1 MNSTHSLKRVLS
13 ALALSTMLALTTLL
27 ALPAVASAAGFM
39 DFLDPNT
46 KEGKILSG
54 ATAVLG
60 SSQQMD
66 YKSERAIG
74 ERLAVEGLRRYGMP
88 AQDQTLQHYVTL
100 VGTAVAM
107 NSPRPDIPYRF
118 VVVES
123 PVQNAFACP
132 GGIIFVTSALVKT
145 MNSEAQLAGI
155 LAHEVGHVAHRH
167 ALKSIQRAQFFSG
180 VGQITA
186 ATMKGDKGAQ
196 FESMIGDLQ
205 NVLFDKG
212 LDQNMEYEADATAM
226 ETAYRT
232 GYNPAGLM
240 ETLQALHRI
249 EASTPNKKGSWFS
262 THPPLS
268 SRIAK
273 NQAQMKKY
281 PDAAA
286 LATLPDRYKA
296 NSK

>member
-1 MNSTHSLKRVLS
+1 MNAKRILTA
-13 ALALSTMLALTTLL
+13 ALLHVALCLL
-27 ALPAVASAAGFM
+27 VALPGTASAASLF
-39 DFLDPNT
+39 DFLDPST
-46 KEGKILSG
+46 KEGKILAG
-54 ATAVLG
+54 AQSVLS

-88 AQDQTLQHYVTL
+88 TANQKMQHYVNL
-100 VGTAVAM
+100 VGLAVAM

-118 VVVES
+118 VVVDS

-132 GGIIFVTSALVKT
+132 GGIIFVTSALMQTVQT
-145 MNSEAQLAGI
+145 EAQLAGI

-232 GYNPAGLM
+232 GYNPAGIM
-240 ETLQALHRI
+240 ETLQSLQRL
-249 EASTPNKKGSWFS
+249 EASSPNKKGSWFS

-273 NQAQMKKY
+273 NQAQLKKY
-281 PDAAA
+281 PDAGR
-286 LATLPDRYKA
+286 LAVLADRFKSQA
-296 NSK
+296 R

>member
-1 MNSTHSLKRVLS
+1 MNAKRILFT
-13 ALALSTMLALTTLL
+13 LALCA
-27 ALPAVASAAGFM
+27 AVCLPVAATAASFL

-54 ATAVLG
+54 AQSVLS

-88 AQDQTLQHYVTL
+88 TPKQAMQHYVNL
-100 VGTAVAM
+100 VGLAVAM
-107 NSPRPDIPYRF
+107 NSPRTDIPYRF
-118 VVVES
+118 VVVDS

-132 GGIIFVTSALVKT
+132 GGIIFVTSALMQTVQT
-145 MNSEAQLAGI
+145 ESQLAGI
-155 LAHEVGHVAHRH
+155 LAHEVAHVAHRH

-196 FESMIGDLQ
+196 FESMISDMQ

-232 GYNPAGLM
+232 GYNPAGIMEALM
-240 ETLQALHRI
+240 SLQKL
-249 EASTPNKKGSWFS
+249 EASSPDKKGSWFS

-281 PDAAA
+281 PDARS
-286 LATLPDRYKA
+286 LAVLADRYK
-296 NSK
+296 SQTR

>member
-1 MNSTHSLKRVLS
+1 MNRRTFILSL
-13 ALALSTMLALTTLL
+13 AAC
-27 ALPAVASAAGFM
+27 ALPVALPGSVMAGFL
-39 DFLDPNT
+39 DAILDPNS
-46 KEGKILSG
+46 KESKLLSG
-54 ATAVLG
+54 AQSVLS

-88 AQDQTLQHYVTL
+88 VQNQHLQHYVNL
-100 VGTAVAM
+100 VGMAVAT

-118 VVVES
+118 VVVDS
-123 PVQNAFACP
+123 QVQNAFACP
-132 GGIIFVTSALVKT
+132 GGIIFVTSELLKT
-145 MNSEAQLAGI
+145 MQTEAQLAGI
-155 LAHEVGHVAHRH
+155 LAHEVGHVALRH

-196 FESMIGDLQ
+196 FENMIGEMQ

-212 LDQNMEYEADATAM
+212 LDQNMEYEADLSAM

-232 GYNPAGLM
+232 GYNPAGIT
-240 ETLQALHRI
+240 ETLQALQKL
-249 EASTPNKKGSWFS
+249 EASSSKKGSWFS

-281 PDAAA
+281 PDAGS
-286 LATLPDRYKA
+286 LAVLGDRFKSQA
-296 NSK
+296 R

>member
-1 MNSTHSLKRVLS
+1 MNLKRILTSV
-13 ALALSTMLALTTLL
+13 ALCGFL
-27 ALPAVASAAGFM
+27 ALPALASAASFL

-46 KEGKILSG
+46 KEGKLLTG

-60 SSQQMD
+60 STQQMD

-88 AQDQTLQHYVTL
+88 VQNQMLQHYVTL
-100 VGTAVAM
+100 VGTSVAM

-118 VVVES
+118 VVLES
-123 PVQNAFACP
+123 PLENAFACP
-132 GGIIFVTSALVKT
+132 GGIIFVTSTLVKT
-145 MNSEAQLAGI
+145 MHSEAQLAGI
-155 LAHEVGHVAHRH
+155 LAHEVGHVALRH

-186 ATMKGDKGAQ
+186 STMKGDKGAQ

-212 LDQNMEYEADATAM
+212 LDQNMEYEADASAM

-240 ETLQALHRI
+240 ETLQTLKQI

-281 PDAAA
+281 KDAAS
-286 LATLPDRYKA
+286 LAVLADRFKA
-296 NSK
+296 NTK

>member
-1 MNSTHSLKRVLS
+1 MDRRKFLLGIAASALPLALPGS
-13 ALALSTMLALTTLL
+13 ALA
-27 ALPAVASAAGFM
+27 GFL
-39 DFLDPNT
+39 DAILDPNS
-46 KEGKILSG
+46 KESKILSG
-54 ATAVLG
+54 AHSVLS

-66 YKSERAIG
+66 YKSERTIG

-88 AQDQTLQHYVTL
+88 VQNKNLQHYVNL
-100 VGTAVAM
+100 VGMAVAT
-107 NSPRPDIPYRF
+107 NSPRPTIPYRF

-132 GGIIFVTSALVKT
+132 GGIIFVTSALVGT
-145 MNSEAQLAGI
+145 MHTEAQLAGI
-155 LAHEVGHVAHRH
+155 LAHEVGHVALRH
-167 ALKSIQRAQFFSG
+167 ALKSIQRAQFFTG

-212 LDQNMEYEADATAM
+212 LDQNMEYEADASAM

-232 GYNPAGLM
+232 GYNPAGIT
-240 ETLQALHRI
+240 ETLQALLKL
-249 EASTPNKKGSWFS
+249 ESGSTKKGSWFS
-262 THPPLS
+262 THPPLP

-273 NQAQMKKY
+273 NQAAMKNY
-281 PDAAA
+281 PDAAT
-286 LATLPDRYKA
+286 LAVLGDRFKA
-296 NSK
+296 QSK

>member
-1 MNSTHSLKRVLS
+1 MKTKRILTSLVVC
-13 ALALSTMLALTTLL
+13 LL
-27 ALPAVASAAGFM
+27 VALPAMAAAGFL
-39 DFLDPNT
+39 DNLLDPNS
-46 KEGKILSG
+46 KESKILTG
-54 ATAVLG
+54 AQSVLS

-66 YKSERAIG
+66 YKSERTIG

-88 AQDQTLQHYVTL
+88 TTNQKMQHYVNL
-100 VGTAVAM
+100 VGFSVAM

-132 GGIIFVTSALVKT
+132 GGIIFVTSALMGT
-145 MNSEAQLAGI
+145 IQSEAQLAGI
-155 LAHEVGHVAHRH
+155 LAHEVGHVALRH

-186 ATMKGDKGAQ
+186 ASMKGDKGAQ

-212 LDQNMEYEADATAM
+212 LDQNMEYEADASAL

-240 ETLQALHRI
+240 EVLQELKRI
-249 EASTPNKKGSWFS
+249 EASSPDKKGSWFS
-262 THPPLS
+262 THPPLA

-281 PDAAA
+281 PDAAK
-286 LATLPDRYKA
+286 LAVLADRFKA
-296 NSK
+296 NAR

>member
-1 MNSTHSLKRVLS
+1 MNAKRFLTA
-13 ALALSTMLALTTLL
+13 ALLLVLL
-27 ALPAVASAAGFM
+27 ALPAVAKAGS
-39 DFLDPNT
+39 FLDAIMDPNS
-46 KEGKILSG
+46 KENKILSG
-54 ATAVLG
+54 AKSVLQ
-60 SSQQMD
+60 SSQEMD

-88 AQDQTLQHYVTL
+88 VQSQVLQSYVNL

-107 NSPRPDIPYRF
+107 NSPRPNIPYRF
-118 VVVES
+118 VVIES

-132 GGIIFVTSALVKT
+132 GGIIFVTSALVKI
-145 MNSEAQLAGI
+145 MNTEAQLAGI

-232 GYNPAGLM
+232 GYNPVGIM
-240 ETLQALHRI
+240 EVLVELKRI

-273 NQAQMKKY
+273 NEAQMKKY
-281 PDAAA
+281 KDAGT
-286 LATLPDRYKA
+286 LAVLPDRYKA
-296 NSK
+296 NAK

>member
-1 MNSTHSLKRVLS
+1 MNAKRFLTA
-13 ALALSTMLALTTLL
+13 ALLLVLL
-27 ALPAVASAAGFM
+27 ALPAVAKAGS
-39 DFLDPNT
+39 FLDAIMDPNS
-46 KEGKILSG
+46 KENKILSG
-54 ATAVLG
+54 AKSVLQ
-60 SSQQMD
+60 SSQEMD

-88 AQDQTLQHYVTL
+88 VQNQVLQSYVNL

-107 NSPRPDIPYRF
+107 NSPRPNIPYRF
-118 VVVES
+118 VVIES

-132 GGIIFVTSALVKT
+132 GGIIFVTSALVKI
-145 MNSEAQLAGI
+145 MNTEAQLAGI

-232 GYNPAGLM
+232 GYNPVGIM
-240 ETLQALHRI
+240 EVLVELKRI

-273 NQAQMKKY
+273 NEAQMAKY
-281 PDAAA
+281 KDAKT
-286 LATLPDRYKA
+286 LAVLPDRYKA
-296 NSK
+296 NAK

>member
-1 MNSTHSLKRVLS
+1 MNAKRIL
-13 ALALSTMLALTTLL
+13 TLL
-27 ALPAVASAAGFM
+27 ALCALVALPVMASAG
-39 DFLDPNT
+39 FLDNLLDPES
-46 KEGKILSG
+46 KERKMLSG
-54 ATAVLG
+54 AQSVLS

-66 YKSERAIG
+66 YKSERTIG

-88 AQDQTLQHYVTL
+88 TTNQKMQHYVNL
-100 VGTAVAM
+100 VGMSVAM

-132 GGIIFVTSALVKT
+132 GGIIFVTSALMHT
-145 MNSEAQLAGI
+145 IQSEAQLAGI
-155 LAHEVGHVAHRH
+155 LAHEVGHVALRH

-212 LDQNMEYEADATAM
+212 LDQNMEYEADASAL

-240 ETLQALHRI
+240 EVLVELKRI
-249 EASTPNKKGSWFS
+249 EASSPDKKGSWFS

-281 PDAAA
+281 PDAAR
-286 LATLPDRYKA
+286 LAVLADRFKSQA
-296 NSK
+296 R

>member
-1 MNSTHSLKRVLS
+1 MNAKRIFTAPLLYAALLVLV
-13 ALALSTMLALTTLL
+13 
-27 ALPAVASAAGFM
+27 ALPALAAAGFL
-39 DFLDPNT
+39 DNILDPNS
-46 KEGKILSG
+46 KERKMLSG
-54 ATAVLG
+54 AQSVLG

-88 AQDQTLQHYVTL
+88 TTNQKLQHYVNL
-100 VGTAVAM
+100 VGMSVAM

-118 VVVES
+118 VVVDS

-132 GGIIFVTSALVKT
+132 GGIIFVTSALLQTVQT
-145 MNSEAQLAGI
+145 EAQLAGI
-155 LAHEVGHVAHRH
+155 LAHEVGHVALRH

-212 LDQNMEYEADATAM
+212 LDQNMEYEADASAM

-240 ETLQALHRI
+240 ETLQSLHRI
-249 EASTPNKKGSWFS
+249 EASTTEKKGSWFS
-262 THPPLS
+262 THPPLT

-273 NQAQMKKY
+273 NQAQMRQY
-281 PDAAA
+281 PDAAK
-286 LATLPDRYKA
+286 LAVLAERFKSQA
-296 NSK
+296 R

>member
-1 MNSTHSLKRVLS
+1 MNAKRILTILVLCV
-13 ALALSTMLALTTLL
+13 LV
-27 ALPAVASAAGFM
+27 ALPALAAAGFL
-39 DFLDPNT
+39 DNLLDPES
-46 KEGKILSG
+46 KERKILAG
-54 ATAVLG
+54 AQNVLG

-66 YKSERAIG
+66 YKTERAIG

-88 AQDQTLQHYVTL
+88 TTNQKMQHYVNL
-100 VGTAVAM
+100 VGMSVAM

-118 VVVES
+118 VVVDS

-132 GGIIFVTSALVKT
+132 GGIIFVTSTLLQT
-145 MNSEAQLAGI
+145 IQSEAQLAGI
-155 LAHEVGHVAHRH
+155 LAHEVGHVALRH

-196 FESMIGDLQ
+196 FENMIGDLQ

-212 LDQNMEYEADATAM
+212 LDQNMEYEADASAL

-232 GYNPAGLM
+232 GYDPAGLM
-240 ETLQALHRI
+240 EVLQSLKMI
-249 EASTPNKKGSWFS
+249 EASSPDKKGSWFS
-262 THPPLS
+262 THPPLA

-273 NQAQMKKY
+273 NQAQMRKY
-281 PDAAA
+281 PDAAK
-286 LATLPDRYKA
+286 LAVLADRFKSQA
-296 NSK
+296 R

>member
-1 MNSTHSLKRVLS
+1 MKTKRLLS
-13 ALALSTMLALTTLL
+13 ALALCATLGLQALS
-27 ALPAVASAAGFM
+27 PASAPAAGFM

-46 KEGKILSG
+46 KEGKILTG
-54 ATAVLG
+54 AQNVLG
-60 SSQQMD
+60 STQQMD
-66 YKSERAIG
+66 YKSERTIG

-88 AQDQTLQHYVTL
+88 VQNQTLQAYVNL
-100 VGTAVAM
+100 VGTSVAM
-107 NSPRPDIPYRF
+107 NSPRPNIPYRF
-118 VVVES
+118 VVLDS
-123 PVQNAFACP
+123 TVQNAFACP
-132 GGIIFVTSALVKT
+132 GGIIFVTSALMHIMT
-145 MNSEAQLAGI
+145 SESQLAGI

-186 ATMKGDKGAQ
+186 ASMKGDKGAQ

-232 GYNPAGLM
+232 GYNPAGIM
-240 ETLQALHRI
+240 EALLTLKQI
-249 EASTPNKKGSWFS
+249 EASTTNKKGSWFS

-281 PDAAA
+281 PDAAT
-286 LATLPDRYKA
+286 LASLPDRYKA
-296 NSK
+296 NTK

>member
-1 MNSTHSLKRVLS
+1 MNAKRILFAV
-13 ALALSTMLALTTLL
+13 ALCALVV
-27 ALPAVASAAGFM
+27 LPAAGHAASFL

-46 KEGKILSG
+46 KEGKILTG
-54 ATAVLG
+54 AKSVLS

-66 YKSERAIG
+66 YQSERAIG

-88 AQDQTLQHYVTL
+88 VNNPTMQHYVNL
-100 VGTAVAM
+100 VGLAVAM

-118 VVVES
+118 VVLDS
-123 PVQNAFACP
+123 QVQNAFACP
-132 GGIIFVTSALVKT
+132 GGIIFITSALVQT
-145 MNSEAQLAGI
+145 MQTEAQLAGI

-167 ALKSIQRAQFFSG
+167 ALKSIQRSQFFSG

-186 ATMKGDKGAQ
+186 ATMKGDKGSQ
-196 FESMIGDLQ
+196 FESMINDMQ

-232 GYNPAGLM
+232 GYNPVGIM
-240 ETLQALHRI
+240 EALQALQRL
-249 EASTPNKKGSWFS
+249 EASAPNKKGSWFS
-262 THPPLS
+262 THPPLG

-273 NQAQMKKY
+273 NQAQMRKY
-281 PDAAA
+281 PDAGS
-286 LATLPDRYKA
+286 LAVLADRYK
-296 NSK
+296 SQTH